1 MELHKLYEGYVP
13 ISREVDCLLS
23 PMITVDLWLQVL
35 IDEGIY
41 SKEIDSIFTFCQCA
55 ILSI

>member
-23 PMITVDLWLQVL
+23 PMITMDLWLQVL
-35 IDEGIY
+35 IDEGID
-41 SKEIDSIFTFCQCA
+41 SKEIESIFTFCQ
-55 ILSI
+55 